1 MNKLLLVAGIVFL
14 GFSGAVSAQSCSC
27 TGNDQ
32 VKGADV
38 TTALQGNTVCVP
50 KGAGWE
56 WQEQHRTGGQL
67 WDYKLGAGHPVD
79 PTEQVG
85 TWAVSGGG
93 ANTIVTHAYG
103 SQSFAYTVC
112 RVGTSTSYGFCPSS
126 GTTIMATIKAGTA
139 GCP

>member
-32 VKGADV
+32 VKGADL
-38 TTALQGNTVCVP
+38 TNALQDKTVCVP

-56 WQEQHRTGGQL
+56 WQEQHRASGQL
-67 WDYKLGAGHPVD
+67 WDYKLGSNPVD

-85 TWAVSGGG
+85 TWAVSGSG

-103 SQSFAYTVC
+103 SQSFAYKVC
-112 RVGTSTSYGFCPSS
+112 RAGTTTSYGFCPSS
-126 GTTIMATIKAGTA
+126 GATIMATIQGGTA
-139 GCP
+139 SGCQ